1 MMERRLQRAA
11 THLLQIGPNATTSA
25 ACYAKTRAVQQL
37 LAAASKTP
45 PGPRIGPWFDL
56 RFSKHRIPWT
66 AVLNER
72 GYLSAFP
79 LDRPGQNT
87 SMTHDAGGHRKFVG
101 LEEGEPHVRYP
112 SPRRISRQPTPR
124 ASLSLR
130 RAQLSTRGN
139 VSYFLKSNPL
149 QGGKQLKITEDP
161 EIR

>member
-1 MMERRLQRAA
+1 MMGRRLQRAA

-37 LAAASKTP
+37 LATASKTP

-112 SPRRISRQPTPR
+112 SPRRVPRQPTLR
-124 ASLSLR
+124 AFRPLR
-130 RAQLSTRGN
+130 RALLSARRGL
-139 VSYFLKSNPL
+139 FIPF
-149 QGGKQLKITEDP
+149 
-161 EIR
+161 